1 MSWLRQT
8 LPGDTPLDQ
17 VLGHR
22 SNLHRSYQD
31 FYQLFWE
38 RELLPPRILEL
49 CRLRIAQL
57 YKCRAELAAPS
68 SAALGVECSPQFLRR
83 LANWHREPE
92 FDDGERAC
100 LEVAE
105 LFVQDPHAISDEL
118 ASAAIARL
126 GEAGFVALAEALAMI
141 DSRVRIQCMLQVSPA
156 EGKTAK

>member
-1 MSWLRQT
+1 M
-8 LPGDTPLDQ
+8 PAAHCPAIQ
-17 VLGHR
+17 VPCGAG
-22 SNLHRSYQD
+22 SAFIGS
-31 FYQLFWE
+31 
-38 RELLPPRILEL
+38 PR
-49 CRLRIAQL
+49 
-57 YKCRAELAAPS
+57 
-68 SAALGVECSPQFLRR
+68 RR
-83 LANWHREPE
+83 LQPAILKAAGKLASEPE

-156 EGKTAK
+156 EGKPAK